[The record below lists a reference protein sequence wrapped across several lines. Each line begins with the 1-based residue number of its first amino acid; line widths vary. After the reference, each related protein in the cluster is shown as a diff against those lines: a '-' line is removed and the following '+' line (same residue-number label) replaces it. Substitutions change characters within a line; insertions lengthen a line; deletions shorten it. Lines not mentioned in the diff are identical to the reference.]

1 MMSEQ
6 QHLHRSMMRRRALL
20 RVAAV
25 APLMPLASCSTTNYG
40 DDQFHLAMATPGK
53 DVMWVPT
60 RENVA
65 VAMLEA
71 AQVDSRDRVYDLGSG
86 DGVIPIV
93 AARRFGARAVGIEYN
108 PDLVALSQRNAVRA
122 GVTERVSLKRG
133 DIFVEDF
140 SDATVVTLYLGEQL
154 NLRLEPRL
162 RALRP
167 GTRIVSNTFTLGAW
181 VPDRTLNLA
190 DGGRAF
196 LWIVPAAVEGR
207 WRFEGIPGE
216 GDLSVN
222 LLQRAQFF
230 DLRSGGVLS
239 ARAGEGRLNGQRA
252 EFELPTARGRNLK
265 LTGRFDGDRFQG
277 QVVGEAG
284 ARIIGSRQR

>member
-1 MMSEQ
+1 MMNEYHPGASV
-6 QHLHRSMMRRRALL
+6 RRRRLL
-20 RVAAV
+20 RLALIVPL
-25 APLMPLASCSTTNYG
+25 APLAACSTTNYG

-60 RENVA
+60 RESAA

-108 PDLVALSQRNAVRA
+108 PDLVALSQRNAARA
-122 GVTERVSLKRG
+122 GVADQVSLRRG
-133 DIFVEDF
+133 DIFVDDF

-181 VPDRTLNLA
+181 MPDRTINLA

-196 LWIVPAAVEGR
+196 LWIVPAQVEGR
-207 WRFEGIPGE
+207 WRFTGVPGE
-216 GDLSVN
+216 GESTVN
-222 LLQRAQFF
+222 LLQRSQFF
-230 DLRSGGVLS
+230 DLRSGGLLT
-239 ARAGEGRLNGQRA
+239 ARDGEGRLNGQRA
-252 EFELPTARGRNLK
+252 EFELPTARGRNVRLV
-265 LTGRFDGDRFQG
+265 GRFDGDRFQG
-277 QVVGEAG
+277 SVEGEPASKVT
-284 ARIIGSRQR
+284 GSRLR